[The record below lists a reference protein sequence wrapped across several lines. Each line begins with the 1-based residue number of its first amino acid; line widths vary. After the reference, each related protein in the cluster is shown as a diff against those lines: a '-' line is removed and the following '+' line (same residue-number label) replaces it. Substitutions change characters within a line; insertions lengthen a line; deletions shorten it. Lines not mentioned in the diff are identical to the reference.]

1 MTDEALRRIDVLI
14 QVGMRLARSAT
25 SGRVLLARIAETIDP
40 AWMAS
45 PWGDPI
51 EAELRSARAS
61 ACQPVAM
68 RQIERALRDA
78 WGHPATEELDA
89 LDPEP
94 VAVTPLAQ
102 VHRGV
107 LDGAPV
113 AVKVLRPGLAATVRQ
128 DLALVDGLRRPLAA
142 AFPGL
147 DAPAVLHEFR
157 ERALEELD
165 LEHAASVQRGFHRA
179 LRRHPVLT
187 VPAPH
192 TGLCRQGVLVSDWID
207 GVPLH
212 RAADPDGAAAM
223 LLVFVLGSA
232 RTGTMYAGPDPD
244 DVLVLADGRVAILGF
259 GASRTIAPDRLA
271 AATAALHGFAAG
283 DPAALGSALER
294 LGWLPSLHAPTALA
308 LTQQTLS
315 ALGEAAPA
323 RLDGEA
329 IVEARTRLL
338 DQPGPLSALILAG
351 AVADADLWPALAVI
365 RLFASIAR
373 VGATGPW
380 RELARAALADGWE
393 AAVPGHA

>member
-1 MTDEALRRIDVLI
+1 MTDEALHRIDVLV
-14 QVGMRLARSAT
+14 QVGMRLARSAK

-40 AWMAS
+40 AWMPS

-51 EAELRSARAS
+51 DAELQAARAS
-61 ACQPVAM
+61 ACEPVAM

-78 WGHPATEELDA
+78 WGRKPTEELDE
-89 LDPEP
+89 LDPRP
-94 VAVTPLAQ
+94 VAVTPLSQ

-113 AVKVLRPGLAATVRQ
+113 VVKVLRPGLAATVRQ
-128 DLALVDGLRRPLAA
+128 DLALLDGLRRPLAA

-147 DAPAVLHEFR
+147 DGPAVLHEFR

-179 LRRHPVLT
+179 LRRHPIFT
-187 VPAPH
+187 VPAPY
-192 TGLCRQGVLVSDWID
+192 TALCREGVLVSEWID
-207 GVPLH
+207 GVPLRH
-212 RAADPDGAAAM
+212 AADRDAAAA
-223 LLVFVLGSA
+223 LLVVFVFGSA

-244 DVLVLADGRVAILGF
+244 DVLVLPDGRVAILGF
-259 GASRTIAPDRLA
+259 GSSRTIAPDRLA
-271 AATAALHGFAAG
+271 AATAVLHGFADG

-294 LGWLPSLHAPTALA
+294 LGWLPSPHAPAALS
-308 LTQQTLS
+308 LIQQTLS
-315 ALGEAAPA
+315 ALGDAEPV

-329 IVEARTRLL
+329 IVGARTRLL

-393 AAVPGHA
+393 AVPGGR